1 MVVFCMENY
10 KIYVHINKINGKIYI
25 GQTGQENVKDRWDS
39 GWGYKQCVAFNNAIN
54 KYGWNNFQHIVLIDR
69 LTLEMANI
77 IEEELIK
84 KYELE
89 LLVLKSRVG
98 ALEGIIKLLGEVLN
112 GEK

>member
-1 MVVFCMENY
+1 M
-10 KIYVHINKINGKIYI
+10 
-25 GQTGQENVKDRWDS
+25 
-39 GWGYKQCVAFNNAIN
+39 
-54 KYGWNNFQHIVLIDR
+54 
-69 LTLEMANI
+69 
-77 IEEELIK
+77 EELIK

>member
-1 MVVFCMENY
+1 MENY

-77 IEEELIK
+77 IEEELKSIK
-84 KYELE
+84 
-89 LLVLKSRVG
+89 VQI
-98 ALEGIIKLLGEVLN
+98 ANMDIIFVQVVKTLY
-112 GEK
+112 